1 VNVAVKRKMTVTEF
15 LDWAEKQPKGRYELV
30 DGEVIAM
37 SPERNRHVVVKLNV
51 ATALQSAVAEAQL
64 DCMVFTDGATV
75 VIDKHYS
82 REPDAAVQCGP
93 VDLDSLVLDNPLIVV
108 EVLSPSSER
117 SDTGEK
123 LSEYFSVA
131 SIQHYL
137 IVNPFRR
144 LVIHHRRM
152 SDGKIETTIAETGE
166 MVLSPPGL
174 TIPIASFFRSIPS

>member
-1 VNVAVKRKMTVTEF
+1 VNVAVQRKMTVTEF

-30 DGEVIAM
+30 DGQVITM
-37 SPERNRHVVVKLNV
+37 SPERNRHALVKLNV
-51 ATALQSAVAEAQL
+51 ATALQAAVARAQV
-64 DCMVFTDGATV
+64 DCTVFPDGATV
-75 VIDKHYS
+75 VIDRHAS

-93 VDLDSLVLDNPLIVV
+93 VDLDALVLDRPLIVV

-123 LSEYFSVA
+123 LSDYFLVD

-144 LVIHHRRM
+144 LVIHHRRVGA
-152 SDGKIETTIAETGE
+152 GKVDTRIVESGE
-166 MVLSPPGL
+166 IGLTPPGL
-174 TIPIASFFRSIPS
+174 TVPIAAFFQSIPS